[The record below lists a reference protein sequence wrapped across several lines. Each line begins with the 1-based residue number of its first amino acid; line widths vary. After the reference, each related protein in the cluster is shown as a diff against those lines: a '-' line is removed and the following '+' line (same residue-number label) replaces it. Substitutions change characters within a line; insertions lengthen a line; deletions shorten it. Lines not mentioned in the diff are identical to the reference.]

1 MEDPVSQP
9 LVIQFLLLVV
19 LTLLNAFFSASEM
32 ALVSLNRS
40 RVEQK
45 AADGDKNTLV
55 CCGF

>member
-19 LTLLNAFFSASEM
+19 LTLLNAFFSQWNGLSF
-32 ALVSLNRS
+32 SQS
-40 RVEQK
+40 FSGGTK